1 MFAGETLAIN
11 SSKQSCSTT
20 IDESFQ
26 IKYSFQL
33 HCFEESPPGNM
44 DIRIIGNT
52 DLEKK
57 KLCNMFD

>member
-26 IKYSFQL
+26 IKYCFQL
-33 HCFEESPPGNM
+33 HLFEENPFTNT
-44 DIRIIGNT
+44 DIRRTGNT

-57 KLCNMFD
+57 SYAIC